1 MSLVRSTRR
10 RSTVTTARWRAS
22 APSVVG
28 AAPPPRASAQATP
41 VGVGVSPSCAMNVLT
56 VRPTTTRTATARL
69 ELGVRDQGTPISRPK
84 EFFWVKL
91 LAATPTFSPGAA
103 GDHVSGATGGEG
115 LARARCNRMAR
126 PMAGCS
132 RHKGLEGDWPCRS
145 AKVGHSTA
153 AYQLNNDPDF
163 AAQAEAAKA
172 HAIDLLHTRA
182 FQRCLEGDIEPIY
195 WQGIVVGHV
204 RKFDTRLQIEMLRAH
219 MPATFKT
226 PGQAPVN
233 VSTGDKILVMD
244 EVTRAK
250 LIEKRR
256 QALALMP
263 KATDEDPA
271 T

>member
-1 MSLVRSTRR
+1 
-10 RSTVTTARWRAS
+10 
-22 APSVVG
+22 
-28 AAPPPRASAQATP
+28 
-41 VGVGVSPSCAMNVLT
+41 
-56 VRPTTTRTATARL
+56 
-69 ELGVRDQGTPISRPK
+69 
-84 EFFWVKL
+84 
-91 LAATPTFSPGAA
+91 
-103 GDHVSGATGGEG
+103 
-115 LARARCNRMAR
+115 
-126 PMAGCS
+126 MAGCS
-132 RHKGLEGDWPCRS
+132 RHKWLEGDWPCRS